1 MKDSYKVRNGQRQA
15 STFESNIGQETKSYQ
30 ALNIDSKPKP
40 VDFDLVDIQRAFPE
54 DYDPTTPKK
63 KPFATR
69 VTPEYIAEYKRYL
82 NSTKLSQTQAKNMS
96 VKDKEN
102 LKSDEIDTYF
112 VDSFSQILLGK
123 LEKRDIDKKTKM
135 RQQQ

>member
-1 MKDSYKVRNGQRQA
+1 
-15 STFESNIGQETKSYQ
+15 
-30 ALNIDSKPKP
+30 
-40 VDFDLVDIQRAFPE
+40 
-54 DYDPTTPKK
+54 
-63 KPFATR
+63 

-135 RQQQ
+135 RQQ